1 MGEIGDVSQLLTR
14 SSQECPDLIL
24 LDPELVKPNRV
35 HLRNNNQQLMEIIT
49 EIHEV
54 CPSAKVVAM
63 SSRLEVEREALA
75 AGADGFISKTEPP
88 EIFCEK
94 IARLWNQKEG
104 RSSK

>member
-1 MGEIGDVSQLLTR
+1 MGETGDVSQLLAR

-24 LDPELVKPNRV
+24 LDPELVKPNRF
-35 HLRNNNQQLMEIIT
+35 HRHNNNQQLMEIIT
-49 EIHEV
+49 GIHRI

-63 SSRLEVEREALA
+63 SSRLDAEREALA

-94 IARLWNQKEG
+94 VARLWNKKER